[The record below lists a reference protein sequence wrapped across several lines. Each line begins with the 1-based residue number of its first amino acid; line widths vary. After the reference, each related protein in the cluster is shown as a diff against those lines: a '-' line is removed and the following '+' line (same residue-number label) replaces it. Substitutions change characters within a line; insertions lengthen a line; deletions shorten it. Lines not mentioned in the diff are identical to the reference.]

1 MLLGRTLCLLRC
13 HSFEKVLW
21 QVPRLPNLFQD
32 TPTCLDNYWVLRPKR
47 DRSTSRGRPKDREEA
62 GDYLEGGGLCKSSEG
77 FLIEDPQARC

>member
-1 MLLGRTLCLLRC
+1 MASTQAPQ
-13 HSFEKVLW
+13 SI
-21 QVPRLPNLFQD
+21 PR
-32 TPTCLDNYWVLRPKR
+32 YVRPKR